1 MKKLLS
7 IIFITLI
14 TSTNAYSLSEEKLIE
29 LRASKARTNAAAG
42 LIYDY
47 CAGEDAILE
56 MFYSKRCKCAIKAGK
71 ANNRAAV
78 GLIVDQC
85 GLKKTFGDHGSE
97 FVVKWECFCR
107 YKEIS
112 RRYNS

>member
-1 MKKLLS
+1 MLLVNVEEKLVWSKLTYMKKLLS

-14 TSTNAYSLSEEKLIE
+14 TCTNAYSLSEEKLIE
-29 LRASKARTNAAAG
+29 LTSKARTNAAAG

-56 MFYSKRCKCAIKAGK
+56 MLYSKRCKCAIKAGK

-85 GLKKTFGDHGSE
+85 GL
-97 FVVKWECFCR
+97 
-107 YKEIS
+107 
-112 RRYNS
+112 

>member
-14 TSTNAYSLSEEKLIE
+14 TSTYAYSLSEEKLIE
-29 LRASKARTNAAAG
+29 LTSKARTNAAAG

-56 MFYSKRCKCAIKAGK
+56 MLYSKRCKCAIKAGK
-71 ANNRAAV
+71 AKNRAAV
-78 GLIVDQC
+78 GLIADQC
-85 GLKKTFGDHGSE
+85 GL
-97 FVVKWECFCR
+97 
-107 YKEIS
+107 
-112 RRYNS
+112 